1 MVFNNNVSWEEC
13 YNIISDNQMSL
24 EKRQILDSFSYVS
37 LVDFCKDIKQNE
49 LQEVRRLERD
59 NVSNYFFTVL
69 EAFNLLRGEVN
80 QNMLAIRQY
89 QQIIR
94 FINDLPQEQ
103 REKAI
108 IANYPCTM
116 LSKNFDGNVTFL
128 GKMPQKLF
136 AFRQANAD
144 EWFSNYVEL
153 NQHLI
158 WHIYKTM
165 GVNHAMLHLLFSTAM
180 FAYRLQPELY
190 EISNKYD
197 DISICCK
204 ILKSYFKL
212 DESRVNR
219 ILDIIEKWKYNR

>member
-13 YNIISDNQMSL
+13 YNIISDSQMSL

-80 QNMLAIRQY
+80 QSMLAIRQY

-94 FINDLPQEQ
+94 FINDLPHEQ

-165 GVNHAMLHLLFSTAM
+165 GINHAMLHLLFSTTM
-180 FAYRLQPELY
+180 FAYRLHPELY

-197 DISICCK
+197 DISICSK
-204 ILKSYFKL
+204 ILKSYFEL

-219 ILDIIEKWKYNR
+219 ILTILEKWI